1 MNYRES
7 RNYENLQL
15 RIFEGIGEY
24 GIPQIS
30 PEEYK
35 GCEWISYNYALSCKE
50 RKGKGI
56 HFFVDDYQFMRLWR
70 DPERYM
76 DMLRQFEYVMSPDF
90 STYTDFPKAVQIYNH
105 YRKHWLGA
113 YMQEQGIK
121 VIPTI
126 SWSTPDSFDWCFD
139 GEPEGATVAVSSVGC
154 MANTESKELFVS
166 GYKEMVKRLTPETII
181 FYGNVPDE
189 CKGNIIRVK
198 AYQDKFKEAVCNGW

>member
-1 MNYRES
+1 
-7 RNYENLQL
+7 
-15 RIFEGIGEY
+15 
-24 GIPQIS
+24 
-30 PEEYK
+30 
-35 GCEWISYNYALSCKE
+35 
-50 RKGKGI
+50 
-56 HFFVDDYQFMRLWR
+56 
-70 DPERYM
+70 
-76 DMLRQFEYVMSPDF
+76 MLRQFDYVMSPDF
-90 STYTDFPKAVQIYNH
+90 STYTDFPKAVQVYNH

-126 SWSTPDSFDWCFD
+126 SWSTLDSFNWCFD

-154 MANTESKELFVS
+154 MASLESKELFVS
-166 GYKEMVKRLTPETII
+166 GYKEMVKRLSPETII